1 MASSDFLRSNINQHS
16 IKNSDSKNMDKEI
29 NIATKHVIKKLSEK
43 YNNVRFEWIKKMNL
57 NIIVNELKKQFPEYS
72 QYFTNEQDSS
82 FISPDWWFL
91 FAINKNW
98 EKRLI
103 LVSEVKRQGTNDAR
117 FEEGKPKQALWN
129 AIERLWKNLIGIRAI
144 FKSSWILPFVC
155 FWYGYDFQEWSS
167 IRDRVI
173 TMNEFFP
180 LNTVFCQKDFLP
192 FEPVS
197 MFFRQEQ
204 RSIEEMQNILF
215 EIAEN
220 ALLYKFI

>member
-1 MASSDFLRSNINQHS
+1 
-16 IKNSDSKNMDKEI
+16 MDKDI
-29 NIATKHVIKKLSEK
+29 DIATQQTIETLSREYTNIK
-43 YNNVRFEWIKKMNL
+43 FERVKKMKL
-57 NIIVNELKKQFPEYS
+57 NVIVNELKRNFPKFSEY
-72 QYFTNEQDSS
+72 FNNELDSS

-103 LVSEVKRQGTNDAR
+103 LVSEVKRQWTNDAR
-117 FEEGKPKQALWN
+117 FEEWKPKQALWN
-129 AIERLWKNLIGIRAI
+129 AIERLWKNLIGIRAM
-144 FKSSWILPFVC
+144 FKHQWILPFVC

-180 LNTVFCQKDFLP
+180 LNTVFCEKDFLP

-204 RSIEEMQNILF
+204 RTIEEMQTILYS
-215 EIAEN
+215 IAEN

>member
-1 MASSDFLRSNINQHS
+1 MASSDFLRNNTNQHS
-16 IKNSDSKNMDKEI
+16 IKNSESKNMDKDI
-29 NIATKHVIKKLSEK
+29 DIATKITIDMLSKK
-43 YNNVRFEWIKKMNL
+43 YTNVRFERIKKMKL
-57 NIIVNELKKQFPEYS
+57 SVIVNELKRNFP
-72 QYFTNEQDSS
+72 QYAEHFHNELDSS

-103 LVSEVKRQGTNDAR
+103 LVSEVKRQWTNDAR
-117 FEEGKPKQALWN
+117 FEEWKPKQALWN
-129 AIERLWKNLIGIRAI
+129 AIERLWKNLIGIRAM
-144 FKSSWILPFVC
+144 FKHYWILPFVC

-180 LNTVFCQKDFLP
+180 LNTIFYKKDFLP

-204 RSIEEMQNILF
+204 RTIEEMNTILF
-215 EIAEN
+215 SIAEN